1 MSKELGGYHNKLLR
15 VDLSKGSLEDE
26 ELEYER
32 IRKYLGGVGLG
43 TSILNEEVPEDIGA
57 LDPENRLIFV
67 PGPFSGTGIPGSGT
81 YSIVTK
87 GPLTELAVGAQANG
101 WFGARM
107 KYAGYDGI
115 IVQGKS
121 PELSYLVINDDGI
134 KIETDSELKGKDTY
148 ETQEYLLEKLNLS
161 KGSVACIGPAGEN
174 QVLFANVASD
184 FGHFASTNGVGAVM
198 GSKNLKA
205 IVVSG
210 NKKVPVSDE
219 EKFKE
224 TVKKWQDEVKQTVM
238 GATVDQLGTNGFF
251 SAAAETGWLPVKNMT
266 TNIFEEHP
274 EFNGDKLRERVNSER
289 KPCHA
294 CPLHHCNEIE
304 LTEGEHKGFKTDEP
318 EYEGTAAFGPLIG
331 NKDVNK
337 AIYLNDHND
346 RLGMDLKEA
355 GFTISMAIECFVEGL
370 IDKSDTGGM
379 ELEWGNVD
387 AVKELLTKIA
397 NKEGFGKVLS
407 QGVYRAA
414 KKFGPEADKKA
425 VYTHFGIA
433 PHIHDPRGLWGYLF
447 GQTVSNMGSI
457 EGFGSPELIPET
469 DLGFDE
475 PIEKY
480 KNPLELVNK
489 QEEMAKKYYFVDSLG
504 TCFFTSVN
512 LPLMVEALQDLTG
525 FEFTEEDALLQGYRT
540 MTSLRLF
547 NIKHGWT
554 REQDTASE
562 RLLEP
567 CPDGPNEGISIRD
580 ELDEMVETHYENM
593 GWDEKGHPTQKTLKK
608 LEII

>member
-15 VDLSKGSLEDE
+15 VDLSNGSIEDE

-43 TSILNEEVPEDIGA
+43 SSILNEEVPEGIDA

-67 PGPFSGTGIPGSGT
+67 SGPFSGTGIPGSGT

-107 KYAGYDGI
+107 KFAGYDGI
-115 IVQGKS
+115 IVQGKA

-134 KIETDSELKGKDTY
+134 KIENDPELKGKDTY

-210 NKKVPVSDE
+210 NKKVPVFDE

-224 TVKKWQDEVKQTVM
+224 TVKKWQNEVKQTLM

-318 EYEGTAAFGPLIG
+318 EYEGIAAFGPLIG

-370 IDKSDTGGM
+370 IDKNDTDGM

-387 AVKELLTKIA
+387 AVKELLTKMA
-397 NKEGFGKVLS
+397 NKDGFGKVLS

-457 EGFGSPELIPET
+457 EGFGSPELIPEA

-480 KNPLELVNK
+480 KDPLELVFK

-512 LPLMVEALQDLTG
+512 LPLMVEALHDLTG
-525 FEFTEEDALLQGYRT
+525 FEFTKEDAILQGYRT

-554 REQDTASE
+554 RDQDTASE

-580 ELDEMVETHYENM
+580 ELDEMVETHYQNM